1 MEAVDYIALTILAL
15 VIFMIIYRFYFKKQH
30 RNIRS
35 VKTSPVSATSP
46 QNIPTDETPRVHEC
60 LATYSMDIKIED
72 YDNKE
77 KHIFSAIDKTKVAKT
92 TTASN
97 VSKIAI
103 GDYDKSRLT
112 LTLGVELND
121 LNIYSEYL
129 KSTEKKE
136 IIERIPL
143 GEWVNIAVVFET
155 NRMEVYVN
163 GRLSGTYIL
172 KNPVISGDLN
182 MYTTQNNGFS
192 GYIKNVQY
200 IPDTL
205 STIEINSMMGN
216 SSGKVESIYDTLNK
230 ALNTVLE
237 LPGKYF
243 YNYDNG
249 SCV

>member
-35 VKTSPVSATSP
+35 VQTNPVSATSP
-46 QNIPTDETPRVHEC
+46 QNIPTDETPRHHAC

-77 KHIFSAIDKTKVAKT
+77 KHIFSAIDKAKVAKT

-103 GDYDKSRLT
+103 GDYGKSRLT
-112 LTLGVELND
+112 LTLGAKLND

-129 KSTEKKE
+129 KSTGKKE

-143 GEWVNIAVVFET
+143 GGWVNITVVFET
-155 NRMEVYVN
+155 NRMEVYIN

-172 KNPVISGDLN
+172 QNPVISGDLN

-205 STIEINSMMGN
+205 STKEINSIMGN